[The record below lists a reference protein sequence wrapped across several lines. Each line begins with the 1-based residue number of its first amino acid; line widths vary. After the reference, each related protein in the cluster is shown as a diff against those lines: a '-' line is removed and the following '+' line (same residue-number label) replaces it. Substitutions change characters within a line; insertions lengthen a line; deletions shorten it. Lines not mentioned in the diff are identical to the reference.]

1 MAMAPF
7 LFRYISAGDGT
18 RLRVGVFEPEKKSRR
33 VCVLL
38 SGHSEFIEK
47 YMEVTAELNA
57 RGLVV
62 VSFDWRGQG
71 GSTRPLANPMKSHVG
86 DFAEYDDD
94 LKSVVEQV
102 VAPFTPATP
111 ILLAHSMG
119 GAVGIRALHD
129 RPQMF
134 RAAVFS
140 SPLLE
145 VSARGYPSF
154 VARAAAALQTL
165 TGRGRNFA
173 WGQRRRDPLQDDFS
187 TQLCTSDPERFAR
200 TQDFLKSYPALRL
213 GGPTW
218 GWLHAAYR
226 SGRKLKQAGY
236 AEAIQTPVLVVG
248 AGRDRIVKLDATRR
262 FAARLP
268 RGRYVEL
275 EESEHEILM
284 ERDAIRARFWQEF
297 DGFLDS
303 L

>member
-47 YMEVTAELNA
+47 YIEVTAELNA
-57 RGLVV
+57 RGLVAV
-62 VSFDWRGQG
+62 CFDWRGQG
-71 GSTRPLANPMKSHVG
+71 GSARPLANAMKSHVG
-86 DFAEYDDD
+86 DFSEYDDD
-94 LKSVVEQV
+94 LHSVIAQV

-119 GAVGIRALHD
+119 GAVGLRALHD
-129 RPQMF
+129 KPEMF

-140 SPLLE
+140 APMLE
-145 VSARGYPSF
+145 VSARGYPDF
-154 VARAAAALQTL
+154 LARSAAALQTFL
-165 TGRGRNFA
+165 GHGKNFA
-173 WGQRRRDPLQDDFS
+173 WGQRRRDPLKDDFS

-200 TQDFLKSYPALRL
+200 TQDFLKSYPAIRL

-218 GWLHAAYR
+218 SWLAAAYR
-226 SGRKLKQAGY
+226 SGRKMQKAGY
-236 AEAIQTPVLVVG
+236 AEAINTPLLVVG
-248 AGRDRIVKLDATRR
+248 AGRDRIVKLEATRR

-275 EESEHEILM
+275 EDSEHEILM

-297 DGFLDS
+297 DAFMDS

>member
-7 LFRYISAGDGT
+7 LFRYISAADGT

-71 GSTRPLANPMKSHVG
+71 GSARPLANAMKSHVG

-119 GAVGIRALHD
+119 GAVGLRALHD
-129 RPQMF
+129 RPEMF
-134 RAAVFS
+134 RAAVLS

-145 VSARGYPSF
+145 ISTRGYPGF
-154 VARAAAALQTL
+154 IARSAAALQSWA
-165 TGRGRNFA
+165 GRGKNFA
-173 WGQRRRDPLQDDFS
+173 WGQRRRDPLKDDFS

-200 TQDFLKSYPALRL
+200 TQDFLRSYPAIRL

-218 GWLHAAYR
+218 SWLHAAYR

-236 AEAIQTPVLVVG
+236 AEAIAAPVLVLG
-248 AGRDRIVKLDATRR
+248 AGRDRIVKLDETRR

-268 RGRYVEL
+268 RGHYVEL
-275 EESEHEILM
+275 EDSEHEILM

-297 DGFLDS
+297 DRFLDS